1 MAAKQLLEQYNT
13 AAYGLSSSDPLP
25 SLQDILLPQSD
36 FWSQNAT
43 NTDSGIAWK
52 MKEEIIQASLLIQ
65 QCEEEIQMLKSDMI
79 ETVRYL
85 YNRITCITNKIQE
98 LESPGDPY
106 LSGVK
111 CVLQRLKQDN
121 EVQHHRAT
129 NMFSKF
135 VTLPTTVTMECI
147 IDSSAISEQ
156 SDDDDSDI
164 ESESS
169 DSEVETL

>member
-1 MAAKQLLEQYNT
+1 MRQF
-13 AAYGLSSSDPLP
+13 
-25 SLQDILLPQSD
+25 DI
-36 FWSQNAT
+36 
-43 NTDSGIAWK
+43 
-52 MKEEIIQASLLIQ
+52 
-65 QCEEEIQMLKSDMI
+65 
-79 ETVRYL
+79 L

-111 CVLQRLKQDN
+111 CVLQRLKQDT

-135 VTLPTTVTMECI
+135 VTLQTTVTMECI